1 MNGKEKAVDFGHF
14 VNVMGSAE
22 KEAFAEKL
30 CYGTHRTLQ
39 QSAFGT
45 FLLCIEKWAEMYE
58 KGCYDLRNEETCRM
72 SAEIVKLF
80 GGDTYVP
87 FI

>member
-1 MNGKEKAVDFGHF
+1 
-14 VNVMGSAE
+14 
-22 KEAFAEKL
+22 
-30 CYGTHRTLQ
+30 
-39 QSAFGT
+39 
-45 FLLCIEKWAEMYE
+45 MYE

>member
-1 MNGKEKAVDFGHF
+1 MSGQEEANKFANFMNVIGR
-14 VNVMGSAE
+14 AE
-22 KEAFAEKL
+22 QEAFVEKL
-30 CYGTHRTLQ
+30 CRGTHRTLQ
-39 QSAFGT
+39 QSAFST
-45 FLLCIEKWAEMYE
+45 FMACIRTWAEMYE

>member
-1 MNGKEKAVDFGHF
+1 MSGQEQANKFADFM
-14 VNVMGSAE
+14 NVMGRAE
-22 KEAFAEKL
+22 QKAFVEKL
-30 CYGTHRTLQ
+30 CRGTHRTLQ
-39 QSAFGT
+39 QSAFST
-45 FLLCIEKWAEMYE
+45 FLSCIKEWAEMYE
-58 KGCYDLRNEETCRM
+58 EGCYDLRNEETCRM

>member
-1 MNGKEKAVDFGHF
+1 MNGKEKAIDFGHF

-22 KEAFAEKL
+22 KEAFAEEL

-39 QSAFGT
+39 QSAFST
-45 FLLCIEKWAEMYE
+45 FMACIRTWAEMYE
-58 KGCYDLRNEETCRM
+58 EGCYDLRNEETCRM

-80 GGDTYVP
+80 GGDLYVP